1 MSNPKKPHLDA
12 VKRILRYVKDTINF
26 GILYKKTRDYQVN
39 GYRDADYARD
49 CGTQW
54 PTTGY
59 FFSLGSGTIS
69 WCSKRQP
76 IMVLYLVLKQVLVS
90 SNCSTREYL
99 AQAING
105 RPSPTDRLASKNFL
119 WQLIFYTSSRKSYL
133 SCKDQAYRSSLPLH
147 KRKGSWGRDWNGSQ
161 QDRWA
166 NYQYTHERIRLSKAK
181 FEKNREALD
190 MVCRTAIKGSLHWG
204 ESWIL
209 HCKLPEA

>member
-1 MSNPKKPHLDA
+1 MYRWLIGSLIYLTLTWPDIAYSVGVVSRYMSNPKKPHLDA

-76 IMVLYLVLKQVLVS
+76 IMVLYLVLKHSIGQ
-90 SNCSTREYL
+90 
-99 AQAING
+99 Q
-105 RPSPTDRLASKNFL
+105 
-119 WQLIFYTSSRKSYL
+119 QL
-133 SCKDQAYRSSLPLH
+133 
-147 KRKGSWGRDWNGSQ
+147 
-161 QDRWA
+161 
-166 NYQYTHERIRLSKAK
+166 
-181 FEKNREALD
+181 
-190 MVCRTAIKGSLHWG
+190 
-204 ESWIL
+204 
-209 HCKLPEA
+209 